1 MLNIMQ
7 SLARLDHL
15 RHHTPAFSPNV
26 ILALDEAKQINLA
39 AESEL
44 DRLKLMT
51 VLHCDAE
58 GKPDYSMPELLSLLR
73 KISQC
78 DLALNL
84 GYILTTFMAVTN
96 IWVAGSAQ
104 QRQRCNQLLTAGKK
118 IAIAYHELEHG
129 NDFAAN
135 ELTATKVEGGYLLQ
149 GRKEVVNNI
158 HRAGA
163 MMLQART
170 DDNNAMRN
178 FSLFFIEM
186 DQLAE
191 ENYRLLP
198 RLATQGVRSCQIAGI
213 EFDDCFIPARC
224 LLGQAGHGIR
234 DALKAFQITRAL
246 LPGIS
251 LGNINQA
258 LGITYRYCLQRHLY
272 GDNLLAIPH
281 VSDLLSTC
289 ILEYLLSDN
298 LSHLAARSLHTQ
310 TATMSVLSALCKAHI
325 PLRMRAVLKKL
336 AVILG
341 SRYFLREGE
350 AALFEKMMRDYPVV
364 SLGHASSLTC
374 QASLLPQLPMIF
386 KKFITPPADLPTQ
399 LAALFSEE
407 ALPLFAP
414 TRLALSVSGQDLLF
428 NSIHY
433 WPQHISQLAES
444 SAISEQQHQQLQDR
458 LSHLHHRCL
467 QLSTSE
473 LKTNLPTA
481 FDAVTEF
488 AWCQTAMATLGRWCF
503 DANSPFAGNVEYL
516 QLCLDFILAQWDQ
529 DQFHPDPHQIT
540 LLIDY
545 LQTLSDQ

>member
-1 MLNIMQ
+1 MLNITQ
-7 SLARLDHL
+7 SLARLDSL
-15 RHHTPAFSPNV
+15 RQHSPALSPDV
-26 ILALDEAKQINLA
+26 ILALDEAKQINSA

-44 DRLKLMT
+44 DVLGLMT
-51 VLHCDAE
+51 ALNCDAE
-58 GKPDYSMPELLSLLR
+58 GSPECSMPELLSLLR

-96 IWVAGSAQ
+96 IWVAGSGQ
-104 QRQRCNQLLTAGKK
+104 QRQHCNQLLAAGKK

-135 ELTATKVEGGYLLQ
+135 QLTATAVEGGYLLQ
-149 GRKEVVNNI
+149 GCKEVVNNV

-163 MMLQART
+163 MVLQART
-170 DDNNAMRN
+170 SDDNTMRN
-178 FSLFFIEM
+178 FSLFFIDME
-186 DQLAE
+186 QLAE
-191 ENYRLLP
+191 KNYRLLP
-198 RLATQGVRSCQIAGI
+198 RFATQGVRSCQIAGI
-213 EFDDCFIPARC
+213 EFEHCFIPASC
-224 LLGQAGHGIR
+224 LLGQTGHGISY
-234 DALKAFQITRAL
+234 ALKAFQITRAL

-251 LGNINQA
+251 LGNISQA
-258 LGITYRYCLQRHLY
+258 LSITYRYCLQRHLY
-272 GDNLLAIPH
+272 GDNLLAIAH
-281 VSDLLSTC
+281 VRDLLSTC
-289 ILEYLLSDN
+289 ILDYLLSDN
-298 LSHLAARSLHTQ
+298 LSYLAARALHQQ

-325 PLRMRAVLKKL
+325 PLRMRTVLKKL

-350 AALFEKMMRDYPVV
+350 AALFEKIMRDYPVV

-386 KKFITPPADLPTQ
+386 KKFIWPQPDLANK
-399 LAALFSEE
+399 LSALFSDG
-407 ALPLFAP
+407 ALPPFAP

-433 WPQHISQLAES
+433 WPEHIAQLVATGS
-444 SAISEQQHQQLQDR
+444 ISEQQNQQLQYR
-458 LSHLHHRCL
+458 LNKLHHRCL
-467 QLSTSE
+467 QLSATTLNANHPS
-473 LKTNLPTA
+473 A
-481 FDAVTEF
+481 FDAVTDF

-503 DANSPFAGNVEYL
+503 DATSPFAGHAEYL

-529 DQFHPDPHQIT
+529 DEFHPDPNQIT

-545 LQTLSDQ
+545 LKTQDDQ